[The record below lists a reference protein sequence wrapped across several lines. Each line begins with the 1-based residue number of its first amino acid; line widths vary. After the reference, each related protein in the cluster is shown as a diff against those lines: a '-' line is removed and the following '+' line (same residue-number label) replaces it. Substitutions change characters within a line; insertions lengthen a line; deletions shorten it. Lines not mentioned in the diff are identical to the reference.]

1 MMTNRQSRA
10 RFAPARFAPARAAI
24 ALALVATLGA
34 CGGAPANRTLYS
46 IHQPVVEHSQ
56 YTLDVTAGPNGLSTG
71 EVEHLAGWFEAM
83 HLHYGD
89 RISVDDPLG
98 NPATREAVQALASR
112 YGLLVGNEAPVTAGY
127 VNGGTARVIV
137 TRATASVPH
146 CPDWSDNSDSNLRNG
161 NHSNYGCAINSNLAA
176 MIANPDDLLHGASG
190 STQTTAPTSDRAIQ
204 VYSAKTP
211 TGAGDLKATSSKSG
225 G

>member
-1 MMTNRQSRA
+1 MTNDRLTRT
-10 RFAPARFAPARAAI
+10 ARAAL
-24 ALALVATLGA
+24 ALSLVATLGA
-34 CGGAPANRTLYS
+34 CAAEPANRTLYS

-56 YTLDVTAGPNGLSTG
+56 YALDVTTGPGGLSAG
-71 EVEHLAGWFEAM
+71 EAEHLAGWFEAM

-98 NPATREAVQALASR
+98 NPASR

-127 VNGGTARVIV
+127 VNGGTARIIV

-146 CPDWSDNSDSNLRNG
+146 CPDWSDNSDADFRNG
-161 NHSNYGCAINSNLAA
+161 NHVNYGCAINSNLAA
-176 MIANPDDLLHGASG
+176 MIANPDDLLHGATG
-190 STQTTAPTSDRAIQ
+190 STQSNVTTSDRAIQ

>member
-1 MMTNRQSRA
+1 MTNNRPIRA
-10 RFAPARFAPARAAI
+10 QGARAA
-24 ALALVATLGA
+24 LALGLVASLSA
-34 CGGAPANRTLYS
+34 CMAEPSNRTMYS
-46 IHQPVVEHSQ
+46 VRQPVVEHSQ
-56 YTLDVTAGPNGLSTG
+56 YTLDVTTGPNGLSAG
-71 EVEHLAGWFEAM
+71 EIEHLAGWFGAM
-83 HLHYGD
+83 HLRYGD
-89 RISVDDPLG
+89 RIGIDDPLG

-112 YGLLVGNEAPVTAGY
+112 YGLLVSAEAPVTSGY
-127 VNGGTARVIV
+127 VNGGTARIIV

-161 NHSNYGCAINSNLAA
+161 NHSNYGCAVNSNLAA
-176 MIANPDDLLHGASG
+176 MIANPDDLLHGATG
-190 STQTTAPTSDRAIQ
+190 STQSTITTSDKAIQ